1 MEAGRR
7 SLEETDLSVK
17 RIARDCGFGGE
28 ERMRRSFI
36 RQLGVTP
43 SDYRWR
49 FAAVA
54 RPPNKRRMI
63 SLE

>member
-1 MEAGRR
+1 MVEEMRMEAARR
-7 SLEETDLSVK
+7 SLEETDVSAK
-17 RIARDCGFGGE
+17 RIARDCGFGDE

-43 SDYRWR
+43 SDYRSR

-54 RPPNKRRMI
+54 
-63 SLE
+63 